1 MRKIV
6 ASQPAFTARLPCS
19 SRSDPMFTGL
29 VEGLGRV
36 VELTPDVVS
45 LTLQIAAP
53 ADLPAVETVRL
64 GDSIALN
71 GCCLTVVAIDG
82 RHWSFQAGSETLS
95 RTNLGKLT
103 VGDVVNVERS
113 ILVGSRL
120 GGHFVQ
126 GHVDALGYVQ
136 AIETEG
142 EWVFMT
148 FRVPAALTRQMVEKG
163 SITVDGVSLTL
174 VKVTSETFQIA
185 LIPHTLQVTTLG
197 RRAIGN
203 PVNIET
209 DILGKYIEKML
220 PQTSGSL

>member
-1 MRKIV
+1 
-6 ASQPAFTARLPCS
+6 
-19 SRSDPMFTGL
+19 MFTGL

>member
-1 MRKIV
+1 
-6 ASQPAFTARLPCS
+6 
-19 SRSDPMFTGL
+19 MFTGL
-29 VEGLGRV
+29 VEGLGS
-36 VELTPDVVS
+36 VVS
-45 LTLQIAAP
+45 LTPDAVSLAVQIAAP
-53 ADLPAVETVRL
+53 ADLPDAETVRL

-71 GCCLTVVAIDG
+71 GCCLTVIAIDG
-82 RHWSFQAGSETLS
+82 RTWSFQAGSETLS
-95 RTNLGKLT
+95 RTNLGRLKI
-103 VGDVVNVERS
+103 GDVVNVERS
-113 ILVGSRL
+113 LQVGARL

-126 GHVDALGYVQ
+126 GHVDALGHV
-136 AIETEG
+136 ANIDREG

-174 VKVTSETFQIA
+174 VKVTPETFQIA

-197 RRAIGN
+197 RRDVGD

-220 PQTSGSL
+220 PQIDEGRDRPF